1 MEIEPIIIHLLC
13 TYPFGIRNW
22 GQYTHT
28 IYFIYIISLSTS
40 PAPVRVTFVTC
51 ESNKSFP
58 SFAIVQILTKWGS
71 GGSCV
76 FSPSFP
82 VVVPLYSSQLTKVK
96 LMSMPSRIIKRVYCT
111 VRGGG
116 GNNVNSPI
124 SELFLR
130 RTFSYNIHNFYL
142 IIIRGLV
149 PPDWVE
155 LPSLSSLQFVFQK
168 IS

>member
-40 PAPVRVTFVTC
+40 TAPVRVTFVTC

-71 GGSCV
+71 RRERV
-76 FSPSFP
+76 FSFP
-82 VVVPLYSSQLTKVK
+82 FVVPLYSSQLTKVK

-111 VRGGG
+111 VRGKGR
-116 GNNVNSPI
+116 NNVNSPI

-130 RTFSYNIHNFYL
+130 RTF
-142 IIIRGLV
+142 LV
-149 PPDWVE
+149 
-155 LPSLSSLQFVFQK
+155 
-168 IS
+168 